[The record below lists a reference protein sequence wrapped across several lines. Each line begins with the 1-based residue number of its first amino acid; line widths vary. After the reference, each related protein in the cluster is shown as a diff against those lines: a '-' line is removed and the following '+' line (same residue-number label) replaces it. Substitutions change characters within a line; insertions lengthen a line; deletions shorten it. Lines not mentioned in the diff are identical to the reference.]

1 MISAHSEEGVFNGRG
16 GSVISERGSED
27 SRYFQMDSLP
37 EIFQPQQQWF
47 VASNNPSLPPRT
59 RRRTGRDLRG
69 SSGMSREEQKRSA
82 CDRER
87 SRMRDMNKAFD
98 RLRERLPARKPPGKK
113 LSKIESLRLA
123 IAYINDLAALLSC
136 GAQSWAPAPNYYTWM
151 RQMREDI
158 QPQEQ
163 NQNWVVMETGEW
175 TEWQQRPFTGIQ

>member
-1 MISAHSEEGVFNGRG
+1 MVCRLQQPISSPQDPKENGAGPQRSIHSITFIQKTALFRAHRSKQ
-16 GSVISERGSED
+16 ISD
-27 SRYFQMDSLP
+27 
-37 EIFQPQQQWF
+37 
-47 VASNNPSLPPRT
+47 
-59 RRRTGRDLRG
+59 G

>member
-113 LSKIESLRLA
+113 LSKIESLSENHKSIPTIMFSRLGPSHG
-123 IAYINDLAALLSC
+123 L
-136 GAQSWAPAPNYYTWM
+136 
-151 RQMREDI
+151 
-158 QPQEQ
+158 
-163 NQNWVVMETGEW
+163 
-175 TEWQQRPFTGIQ
+175 PFRATYRRD